1 MSVTMEQCA
10 ICYRE
15 FKGQAG
21 LNIHIAK
28 MHLRQ
33 EDIQKYISQCLFAQI
48 SCFHKLLISKL
59 HVKFL

>member
-1 MSVTMEQCA
+1 MSATMEQCA
-10 ICYRE
+10 ICYKE

-33 EDIQKYISQCLFAQI
+33 EDIQK
-48 SCFHKLLISKL
+48 
-59 HVKFL
+59 